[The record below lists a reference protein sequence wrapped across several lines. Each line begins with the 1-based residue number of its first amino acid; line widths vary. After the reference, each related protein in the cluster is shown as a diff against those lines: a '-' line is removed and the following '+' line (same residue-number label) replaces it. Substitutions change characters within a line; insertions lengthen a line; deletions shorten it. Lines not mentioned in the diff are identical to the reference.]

1 MAKTKLTEIELKI
14 KNTAPKEIDYRFQN
28 AVSYSQYSIYRK
40 CPHQW
45 YLNYVKG
52 LASYQASIHTI
63 FGTSIHETVQHY
75 LKVMYEESGAAADR
89 IDIISMFNERFRTIY
104 KEEFERSKQ
113 HFSNPDEMKEFFDDG
128 VSVLTWFK
136 KHRNQFFSTRNVVL
150 LGIEMPLMVNL
161 SKNLFLKG
169 YIDFV
174 LYDKDLDKIFIY
186 DIKTSRQGWNDK
198 AKKDEIKIS
207 QILLYKEY
215 FSKQYN
221 IDIDKIEVEFFIMKR
236 KIWKNDA
243 FPIPYISAFKPASG
257 KTKRKQAME
266 KFNIFLTECF
276 DNEGKMIDKEYSKIV
291 SKDSC
296 TYCPFNNDKTL
307 CNKNVAS

>member
-1 MAKTKLTEIELKI
+1 MAKNKLTEIELKI
-14 KNTAPKEIDYRFQN
+14 KNTAPKEIDYRFQTT
-28 AVSYSQYSIYRK
+28 VSYSQYSIYRR

-63 FGTSIHETVQHY
+63 FGTSIHETIQHY
-75 LKVMYEESGAAADR
+75 LKVMYGESGAAADR
-89 IDIISMFNERFRTIY
+89 IDIIAMFNERFRAVY

-113 HFSNPDEMKEFFDDG
+113 HFSNPDEMKEFFEDG

-136 KHRNQFFSTRNVVL
+136 KHRTQLFSTRNVVL

-174 LYDKDLDKIFIY
+174 LYDKDLDKVYIY

-236 KIWKNDA
+236 KIWENDA
-243 FPIPYISAFKPASG
+243 FPIPYISSFKPASG

-266 KFNIFLTECF
+266 RFNSFLSECF
-276 DNEGKMIDKEYSKIV
+276 DGDGKSIDKEYPKIV

-296 TYCPFNNDKTL
+296 TYCPFSNDKTL
-307 CNKNVAS
+307 CNKNVVF